1 MIIQNNEHSYKLLKN
16 EIIKITKWYLSKNIF
31 NILSFIFLFVARYFY
46 IKSLIGCNGE
56 EYECIIKS
64 GIKYI
69 LDDIFYLILSVFFFL
84 CFLFL
89 FHLKLCSFYQLFIF
103 ILIILELIFKD
114 NGDSFLHHGIFNLS
128 SLFILLISGEL
139 FINVIILII
148 NLCNNRKFYP
158 LIKFFIFTNL
168 LNIFIYL
175 NIKDKYFCKDWA
187 KGLNNTYINNDKTI
201 YSCSIN
207 IPTQKCLIDIFSPM
221 FDFNKLK
228 HINCNDR
235 NENEKYLLKNV
246 SHFKNSEKIHKIG
259 YPITIGKNKEIK
271 GRPAMYYKTLLN
283 FVYNNLINL
292 DKENVNEM
300 NRNKKPEVYV
310 DFSSNPY
317 GKLKIKINYS
327 SELSK
332 ERLSL
337 SKNMD
342 SNNILFIFLDSMS
355 RVHFYRQFKK
365 TSKFLKK
372 FLSFNGHS
380 TKDYPKQIYHGFE
393 FFKFHK
399 FFGTTLTNVIPM
411 FSGVYFDPNNTMIS
425 IVKEMKEAGYI
436 TANIQDICHKELMAI
451 ENCNKYS
458 YIEYDHEYAS
468 PSCDPNVFSL
478 GFGFFSGENGIKRKC
493 LYGKESFEY
502 ALEYGI
508 QFWKAYKNN
517 RKFLRIVNTYGHEYS
532 AEKAKYSDEALYY
545 FLNNLFYSNLLINT
559 TIFIVGDHGNV
570 LMGIHKLLNS
580 NDWRIE
586 QSLPIFILLNSDK
599 KNSSYREEYSEI
611 LKNQQT
617 LITPFDIYYT
627 IREII
632 YGNNYKINLL
642 KEQNNE
648 GESLFKYINPKE
660 RNCSKYQ
667 QFSDCQCI

>member
-1 MIIQNNEHSYKLLKN
+1 MSIHNNESSYILLKR
-16 EIIKITKWYLSKNIF
+16 EIIKISKWFLSENIF
-31 NILSFIFLFVARYFY
+31 NILAFIFLFVARYFY
-46 IKSLIGCNGE
+46 IKSLLGCNGE
-56 EYECIIKS
+56 EFDCIIKS

-69 LDDIFYLILSVFFFL
+69 LDDIFYLILSVIFLL

-89 FHLKLCSFYQLFIF
+89 FLLKLCSFYQLFIF
-103 ILIILELIFKD
+103 ILIIIELIFKD
-114 NGDSFLHHGIFNLS
+114 NGDSFLHHGIFNLA
-128 SLFILLISGEL
+128 SLFILLFLGGL
-139 FINVIILII
+139 FINLIILTI
-148 NLCNNRKFYP
+148 NLCKKREYYP
-158 LIKFFIFTNL
+158 LIKFFMITNL

-175 NIKDKYFCKDWA
+175 NIKDKYFCNDWA
-187 KGLNNTYINNDKTI
+187 KGLNDTYINNDKTI

-207 IPTQKCLIDIFSPM
+207 IPTKKCLIDIFSPI
-221 FDFNKLK
+221 FDYNKLMN
-228 HINCNDR
+228 INCNVR
-235 NENEKYLLKNV
+235 KEGEKYLLKNV
-246 SHFKNSEKIHKIG
+246 SLFKKSKKINKIG
-259 YPITIGKNKEIK
+259 YPITIGKKKEIK
-271 GRPAMYYKTLLN
+271 GSSAMYYKTLLN
-283 FVYNNLINL
+283 FVNNNLINL
-292 DKENVNEM
+292 DKENTNEI
-300 NRNKKPEVYV
+300 KIKHEVYA

-332 ERLSL
+332 ERLSF
-337 SKNMD
+337 SKNKD
-342 SNNILFIFLDSMS
+342 SNNILFIFLDSIS

-372 FLSFNGHS
+372 FLSYNGHS
-380 TKDYPKQIYHGFE
+380 TKNNPKQIYHGFE
-393 FFKFHK
+393 FIKFHK
-399 FFGTTLTNVIPM
+399 FYGTTLTNVIPM
-411 FSGVYFDPNNTMIS
+411 FSGVYFEPNNTMVS

-458 YIEYDHEYAS
+458 YIEFDHEYAS
-468 PSCDPNVFSL
+468 PSCDPNVFKI

-493 LYGKESFEY
+493 LYGKENFEH
-502 ALEYGI
+502 ALEYGL

-517 RKFLRIVNTYGHEYS
+517 KKFLRIVNTYGHEYS
-532 AEKAKYSDEALYY
+532 GEKAKYSDEALYN

-559 TIFIVGDHGNV
+559 TVFIAGDHGNV
-570 LMGIHKLLNS
+570 LMGFHKLLNS

-586 QSLPIFILLNSDK
+586 QSLPIFILINSDK
-599 KNSSYREEYSEI
+599 KNSSFGEEYSEMF
-611 LKNQQT
+611 KNQQT

-667 QFSDCQCI
+667 QFSECQCI